1 AQLDPFELAPGAPAA
16 RLAGAPP
23 AGLEPGEHRRK
34 LALLL
39 RAEAGAVADDV
50 ELAGLV
56 VEPEDEG
63 ADGALVLARPPA
75 DDHAVD
81 RPHPLDLR
89 HPAPL
94 AGQVRR
100 GGLLRDDPLTLVEP
114 LLRVGSIS
122 GERGE
127 RDPALGEELEPAAP
141 LGERQLEQR
150 L

>member
-1 AQLDPFELAPGAPAA
+1 GGRREGEGRLPGVRRPLGERRAHRRRPPGVAAASGAELVQRALAGLLVVAEAQDLRPVADPPTAHVVEGHLDDQLRAQLDPLELAPGAPAA

-63 ADGALVLARPPA
+63 ADGPLVLARPP
-75 DDHAVD
+75 
-81 RPHPLDLR
+81 
-89 HPAPL
+89 
-94 AGQVRR
+94 
-100 GGLLRDDPLTLVEP
+100 
-114 LLRVGSIS
+114 
-122 GERGE
+122 
-127 RDPALGEELEPAAP
+127 
-141 LGERQLEQR
+141 
-150 L
+150 